1 MRGKGPGR
9 GGRGAGGRARRR
21 RNTAHTMSC
30 SCATSSTLAPIRA
43 WICRPSCAVTGSMIV
58 TVTVPSFGVTSDI
71 AMPRAG
77 CAHAAA
83 LGPVTAAATPAQRGR
98 GSSAAPPRPCTTRR
112 GMASAG
118 LAASRRASGPRAA
131 ARAAAS
137 TVPAAAAGACMFRA
151 PADFPQKRPVCLAEV
166 KSFDVRHRISENLH
180 RFEWRKPKGQVWR
193 VPGRGGQGSMRRC
206 AAGAACA
213 RRVRGTRGCAA
224 HGRLR
229 TLTRSDTVWQ
239 ARRMLASTP
248 YGVFQMLPVNAP
260 QAPNAF
266 FTKQDVSAAPAPA
279 PAPPVS
285 LPWRSRAAAHRVRC
299 SLPPGRPA
307 ALRPALPAAHVTP
320 ARAFLPL

>member
-83 LGPVTAAATPAQRGR
+83 LGPVTAARRQAATPAQRGR

-118 LAASRRASGPRAA
+118 LAASRRANGPRAA

-151 PADFPQKRPVCLAEV
+151 PADFAQKRPVCLAEV
-166 KSFDVRHRISENLH
+166 KSFDTAFQKISTVLSGES
-180 RFEWRKPKGQVWR
+180 PKAR
-193 VPGRGGQGSMRRC
+193 YGGCREEGVK
-206 AAGAACA
+206 AACGA
-213 RRVRGTRGCAA
+213 VLLVRRVRGVCAA
-224 HGRLR
+224 RE
-229 TLTRSDTVWQ
+229 
-239 ARRMLASTP
+239 
-248 YGVFQMLPVNAP
+248 
-260 QAPNAF
+260 
-266 FTKQDVSAAPAPA
+266 
-279 PAPPVS
+279 
-285 LPWRSRAAAHRVRC
+285 
-299 SLPPGRPA
+299 A
-307 ALRPALPAAHVTP
+307 ALPMGVCGR
-320 ARAFLPL
+320 